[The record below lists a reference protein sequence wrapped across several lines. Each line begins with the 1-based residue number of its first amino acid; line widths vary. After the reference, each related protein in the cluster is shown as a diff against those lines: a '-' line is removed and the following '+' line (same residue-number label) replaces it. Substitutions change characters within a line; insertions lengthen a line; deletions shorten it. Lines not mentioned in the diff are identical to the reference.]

1 MTAARARGHFL
12 GSFVV
17 AAFALLGAKVLPA
30 QPVARRADSAATVE
44 VQRML
49 DLLLATS
56 SMYAVHPA
64 TGRTVEVRADLP
76 MNTMS
81 TIKIAIML
89 LAYRDAEAG
98 RLNLEERITLR
109 EEDRRGGTGMLK
121 RFSPGMTVTYR
132 DLVDQMIITSDNTAT
147 EALIVK
153 LGFDRINGMLR
164 ELGFR
169 ETRLVLTLSQFYRNV
184 AVAIAPE
191 RASLSDAEIFRA
203 PGLSGPVA
211 AAKRFE
217 AAVDSTRWLGRT
229 TAREMTTLLEGIYT
243 ARYASKASSASM
255 MGHLFGQFYTS
266 RLPATLRYR
275 SDVRIAH
282 KTGDFPPTS
291 GSDVGVI
298 EYPGGPLFI
307 SVYTNANRGDFGQLE
322 LTIGRLAELLVNR
335 W

>member
-1 MTAARARGHFL
+1 MTAR
-12 GSFVV
+12 
-17 AAFALLGAKVLPA
+17 ALLLSWCVTSLCIAGSLHA
-30 QPVARRADSAATVE
+30 QTVVRRADSVATAE
-44 VQRML
+44 IQRQL
-49 DLLLATS
+49 DLLSATS
-56 SMYAVHPA
+56 SIYAVHPA
-64 TGRTVEVRADLP
+64 TGRTVAVRADVP

-98 RLNLEERITLR
+98 RFNLDERITLR
-109 EEDRRGGTGMLK
+109 EDDRRGGTGLLK
-121 RFSPGMTVTYR
+121 RFSSGMSVTYR

-147 EALIVK
+147 EVLIVK

-164 ELGFR
+164 ELGFV
-169 ETRLVLTLSQFYRNV
+169 ETRLVSSISTYFRNV

-203 PGLSGPVA
+203 PALTGPLA
-211 AAKRFE
+211 ATKRFE
-217 AAVDSTRWLGRT
+217 LAQDSTMWLGRT

-243 ARYASKASSASM
+243 ARYASKASSAAM

-275 SDVRIAH
+275 ADVRISH
-282 KTGDFPPTS
+282 KTGDAPPTS

-322 LTIGRLAELLVNR
+322 LTIGRIAELLVNR

>member
-1 MTAARARGHFL
+1 MTARVLSTSLAIASL
-12 GSFVV
+12 WIAGS
-17 AAFALLGAKVLPA
+17 LQA
-30 QPVARRADSAATVE
+30 QTVTRRADSVATAE
-44 VQRML
+44 IQRQL
-49 DLLLATS
+49 DLLSATS
-56 SMYAVHPA
+56 SIYAVHPA
-64 TGRTVEVRADLP
+64 TGRTVEVRADVP

-98 RLNLEERITLR
+98 RFNLDERITLR
-109 EEDRRGGTGMLK
+109 EDDRRGGTGLLK
-121 RFSPGMTVTYR
+121 RFAPGMSVTYR
-132 DLVDQMIITSDNTAT
+132 DLVDQMIVTSDNTAT
-147 EALIVK
+147 ELLIVK

-169 ETRLVLTLSQFYRNV
+169 ETRLVISLSQFFRNV

-191 RASLSDAEIFRA
+191 RASLTDAQISR
-203 PGLSGPVA
+203 A
-211 AAKRFE
+211 AAVTSPNAVVKRFE
-217 AAVDSTRWLGRT
+217 VAVDSTRWLGRT

-243 ARYASKASSASM
+243 ARFASKASSASM
-255 MGHLFGQFYTS
+255 MGHLFGQFYTT

-275 SDVRIAH
+275 ADVRIAH
-282 KTGDFPPTS
+282 KTGDFPPVS

-322 LTIGRLAELLVNR
+322 LTIGRIAEMLVNR

>member
-1 MTAARARGHFL
+1 MTARACITSL
-12 GSFVV
+12 CIASLWIAGS
-17 AAFALLGAKVLPA
+17 LQA
-30 QPVARRADSAATVE
+30 QTVARRADSVATAE
-44 VQRML
+44 IRRQL
-49 DLLLATS
+49 DLLSATS
-56 SMYAVHPA
+56 SIYAVHPA
-64 TGRTVEVRADLP
+64 TGRTVEVRADVP

-98 RLNLEERITLR
+98 RFNLDERITLR
-109 EEDRRGGTGMLK
+109 EDDRRGGTGMLK
-121 RFSPGMTVTYR
+121 RFAPGMSVTYR

-147 EALIVK
+147 ELLIVK
-153 LGFDRINGMLR
+153 LGFDRINAMLR

-169 ETRLVLTLSQFYRNV
+169 ETRLVMSLSQFFRNV

-191 RASLSDAEIFRA
+191 RASLTDAQIFRA
-203 PGLSGPVA
+203 PGVTSPNAVV
-211 AAKRFE
+211 KRFE
-217 AAVDSTRWLGRT
+217 VAVDSTRWLGRT

-243 ARYASKASSASM
+243 ARYASKGSSTSM
-255 MGHLFGQFYTS
+255 MNHLFGQFYNS

-275 SDVRIAH
+275 AGVRIAH
-282 KTGDFPPTS
+282 KTGDFPPVS

-307 SVYTNANRGDFGQLE
+307 SVFTNANRGDFAQLE
-322 LTIGRLAELLVNR
+322 LTIGRIAEMLVNR